1 MALFVRELKEWE
13 ARKLQQALRRSKSHT
28 AIVRSQIVLAS
39 AQGFKVPAIARLLQ
53 LCDKTVRDTISAFNE
68 KGLAVLQRR
77 FSPGRPPKF
86 SDDDKWAILEIA
98 TSRPRDLGLP
108 FSRWSLSK
116 LRDYLIARGAV
127 QTISLSWLRRI
138 LQDADLSYQ
147 KTRTWKESNDPKF
160 QSKKNESSRCTG
172 RSRTGDRST
181 GG

>member
-13 ARKLQQALRRSKSHT
+13 ARKLQHTLRRSKSHT

-39 AQGFKVPAIARLLQ
+39 AQGFRVPAIAKLLQ
-53 LCDKTVRDTISAFNE
+53 LCEKTVRETITAFNE
-68 KGLAVLQRR
+68 RGVAVIQRR

-86 SDDDKWAILEIA
+86 SNDVKWTIIEIA

-116 LRDYLIARGAV
+116 LRGYLIAHGAV
-127 QTISLSWLRRI
+127 EDISLSWLRRI

-147 KTRTWKESNDPKF
+147 KTRTWKESSDPKF

-172 RSRTGDRST
+172 RFRTGHPST
-181 GG
+181 DG